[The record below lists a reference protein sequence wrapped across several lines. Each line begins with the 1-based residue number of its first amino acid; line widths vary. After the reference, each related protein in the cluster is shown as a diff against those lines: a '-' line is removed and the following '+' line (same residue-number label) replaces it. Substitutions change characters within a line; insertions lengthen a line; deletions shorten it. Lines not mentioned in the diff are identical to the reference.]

1 MQVEVLWASF
11 FLFSN
16 FKVTSVCPKLFISAA
31 FKMEGKLERL
41 TGNVRQTQEMK
52 DIYLLSSTSFM
63 HVKLHLKL
71 IVGVSADKL
80 RTVLRDTQ
88 KHLTILEVESLL

>member
-1 MQVEVLWASF
+1 
-11 FLFSN
+11 
-16 FKVTSVCPKLFISAA
+16 
-31 FKMEGKLERL
+31 MEDKLERL

-63 HVKLHLKL
+63 HVKLQLKL
-71 IVGVSADKL
+71 IVGVSVDKL

-88 KHLTILEVESLL
+88 KKSNDFGSRKLAISKHGDCLTCKTISKVSF

>member
-1 MQVEVLWASF
+1 
-11 FLFSN
+11 
-16 FKVTSVCPKLFISAA
+16 
-31 FKMEGKLERL
+31 MEDKLERL

-63 HVKLHLKL
+63 HVKLQLKL

-80 RTVLRDTQ
+80 RTVLRDT
-88 KHLTILEVESLL
+88 

>member
-1 MQVEVLWASF
+1 
-11 FLFSN
+11 
-16 FKVTSVCPKLFISAA
+16 
-31 FKMEGKLERL
+31 MESKLERL

-71 IVGVSADKL
+71 IVGVSEDKL